1 MKTQYKVFIAIA
13 VAMLAIGCK
22 IQDAPGAYAQAQG
35 KVDKQKVEKLEE
47 EEVAP
52 IPMPAKIKRKIVSN
66 SKSVRVI
73 DSADLVVN
81 EPSAVVERDPE
92 IYVPEKDTVS
102 ETIEKAAMEAVENAK
117 EPVEEPKVE
126 ENTRKEKFDVVNG
139 QGDVKLKAYN
149 VVVGSFG
156 KEENAKRLKEQLKP
170 EYDPVVVVNS
180 RGMFRVILIS
190 YDTYGEAKSKI
201 GDIVDEFPDAWCL
214 VQI

>member
-1 MKTQYKVFIAIA
+1 MKVKYKVFVAIA
-13 VAMLAIGCK
+13 VAMIAMGCK
-22 IQDAPGAYAQAQG
+22 IQDAPGAYALAQG
-35 KVDKQKVEKLEE
+35 KVDRQKVEKTDEE
-47 EEVAP
+47 QVAP
-52 IPMPAKIKRKIVSN
+52 IPMPAKIKRRIESN

-73 DSADLVVN
+73 DSIDLVVN

-117 EPVEEPKVE
+117 EPVAAPKVE

-139 QGDVKLKAYN
+139 QGNVKLKAYN

-156 KEENAKRLKEQLKP
+156 KEENANRLKNQLKP

-201 GDIVDEFPDAWCL
+201 GNIVDEFPDAWCL